1 MVVKTKFDS
10 IVKLKKLEVDK
21 VQRELIK
28 QNAKIEKLNQELQN
42 LIDELN
48 SIEYPKNGNFSIIT
62 QIKML
67 QNLLLNQIKEKKNE
81 IEIAK
86 NQKKLLQGQLK
97 DKELEYEKMKYL
109 QNEEIKKYLN
119 KLKKEEVKNMD
130 EIALMLFKGEQ

>member
-1 MVVKTKFDS
+1 VVKTKFDS

>member
-1 MVVKTKFDS
+1 MVKTKFDS

>member
-1 MVVKTKFDS
+1 MVKTKFDS

-28 QNAKIEKLNQELQN
+28 QNAKIEKLNQELQI

-119 KLKKEEVKNMD
+119 KLKKEEAKNMD

>member
-1 MVVKTKFDS
+1 VVKTKFDS

-119 KLKKEEVKNMD
+119 KLKKEEAKNMD
-130 EIALMLFKGEQ
+130 EIALMLFKGQV

>member
-1 MVVKTKFDS
+1 MVKTKFDS

-119 KLKKEEVKNMD
+119 KLKKEEAKNMD
-130 EIALMLFKGEQ
+130 EIALMLFKGQV

>member
-1 MVVKTKFDS
+1 VVKTKFDS

-28 QNAKIEKLNQELQN
+28 QNAKIEKLNQELQI

-119 KLKKEEVKNMD
+119 KLKKEEAKNMD